1 MEIKLFLILV
11 SSFAFQLGLCSIN
24 NEQDLL
30 NFLTKDQFAEE
41 KDMIAE
47 ILEEVDSDHIRSY
60 LKELTS
66 EPHIA
71 GHRRDDELTQWIK
84 KSWEDN
90 GLDYVELATYD
101 FYLSWPNKVT
111 ILCNDN

>member
-1 MEIKLFLILV
+1 MEGF
-11 SSFAFQLGLCSIN
+11 SFQLGLCSIN
-24 NEQDLL
+24 NEQDLM

-84 KSWEDN
+84 KTWEDN